1 MPMYMQESKVSL
13 LNYLNAKNATS
24 FKLTDLVFSAPQV
37 INGTWR
43 GVANPHNTAVRV
55 TADAG
60 SIFQGTVV
68 ITYDRLEL
76 KEIIKIPGFIL
87 RADHPTSAYGL
98 LDQLATYNGLNFT
111 TDDIED
117 SPVTDNGDGTYTVTL
132 TAKAGSYGWV
142 GSVTIANFG
151 QGGAPLD
158 RVLSGDAMPGLNYP
172 TSSDGDVYGALYL
185 YSYDFTDFY
194 DLLLDLEPGV
204 PLSDQQAADL
214 AAAINELDVSS
225 GAGAWNNSPDL
236 TQFSLQGAVPFY
248 NGLNMPEFLSNSSY
262 KYALLLD
269 LRVGVTIPKGR
280 MVLHFNDPI
289 DSGSV

>member
-1 MPMYMQESKVSL
+1 MPGYMQESKLNL
-13 LNYLNAKNATS
+13 LNHINAKNATT
-24 FKLTDLVFSAPQV
+24 FALTDLDFSAPSV

-43 GVANPHNTAVRV
+43 GVANPHNTAVRL
-55 TADAG
+55 TASAT

-76 KEIIKIPGFIL
+76 KEIIKIPGFTL
-87 RADHPTSAYGL
+87 RADHPATAYEL
-98 LDQLATYNGLNFT
+98 LDTLANYNGLNFT

-132 TAKAGSYGWV
+132 TAKPGSYGWV
-142 GSVTIANFG
+142 GSVTISNFG

-158 RVLSGDAMPGLNYP
+158 RVLSGNDMPGLNYP

-185 YSYDFTDFY
+185 YPYDFTGSY
-194 DLLLDLEPGV
+194 DLLLDLEEGV
-204 PLSDQQAADL
+204 PLTAQQAGDL
-214 AAAINELDVSS
+214 ANVINLLDVST
-225 GAGAWNNSPDL
+225 GAGAWNASAE
-236 TQFSLQGAVPFY
+236 QAEWSLEGAVPY
-248 NGLNMPEFLSNSSY
+248 HNGLNTPELLTNSSY

-269 LRVGVTIPKGR
+269 LRPGVTLPKGR
-280 MVLHFNDPI
+280 MALHYNDPI